1 MNDEGEQ
8 KVNAKLSESLGTPDL
23 TLEDLEAEARA
34 EEEFISNKE
43 DEIENPLVYGEDN
56 KLHLESELKKS
67 EESDE
72 EKKLS
77 GAIGTGNL
85 ETEGLPFNNEQAL
98 REEKMNDNNNPLNNE
113 NTEHLNPDMDFG
125 ANTNDAQMGSAP
137 SIDVVADAGTVSV
150 DAEVGDVSTE
160 GGEPKEVNAELSA
173 EMDAMLSEAGP
184 DPVMNMGAEVTD
196 APVESVESEVIAP
209 ANETVAPA
217 DNVSTVSNGQPTIA
231 DLANGVANPTTP
243 ENTNNA
249 NTQAAKPKK
258 KTGLIIGAIV
268 AVLLVIGGGVGAL
281 AYVNWHESAENVFA
295 DALEYL
301 WDAKNIQAN
310 GTMNLVGDDSDG
322 FKSASIKFEL
332 VNTDSA
338 SSINISELKITG
350 EDDKEYTLS
359 IGAAYSLDDATYLKV
374 DGLTEAIDGAVTE
387 EDDDLSSLNG
397 VIASLIGN
405 IIEVIDDKWIKID
418 SESLSQFGELKNTY
432 DCFQESAK
440 ATRTEDFKQKVADIY
455 SKNSFMAPKKD
466 VVETRDNMSIYE
478 VVVNKDAG
486 KKFSEEVEA
495 LDEVVKLNACF
506 EDMEDSG
513 SSLSID
519 LGIDDTDEE
528 AEEEED
534 AETTLLVGIT
544 GWDHIPKEITIKRT
558 SGDETEEL
566 KMSLDYEEKAV
577 ELPGEAIT
585 IEELTM
591 TLQESMKG
599 LYLEIIE
606 AQLATQCSMM
616 YETDAEVENCVNT
629 ILEENEEEL
638 NQTLDNIDISTMF

>member
-23 TLEDLEAEARA
+23 TLEDLETEARA
-34 EEEFISNKE
+34 EEEFISDKE

-113 NTEHLNPDMDFG
+113 NTEHLSPDMDFG

-150 DAEVGDVSTE
+150 DAEVGDVSAE

-322 FKSASIKFEL
+322 FKSASVKFEL

-397 VIASLIGN
+397 VIASLLGN

-418 SESLSQFGELKNTY
+418 SESLSQFGKLKNTY

-455 SKNSFMAPKKD
+455 SKNSFMTPKKD

-478 VVVNKDAG
+478 VVINKDAG

-495 LDEVVKLNACF
+495 LGEVVKLNACF
-506 EDMEDSG
+506 EDMEDSD

-558 SGDETEEL
+558 SGDKTEEL
-566 KMSLDYEEKAV
+566 KMSLNYEEKAV

-638 NQTLDNIDISTMF
+638 NQTLDSIDISTMF